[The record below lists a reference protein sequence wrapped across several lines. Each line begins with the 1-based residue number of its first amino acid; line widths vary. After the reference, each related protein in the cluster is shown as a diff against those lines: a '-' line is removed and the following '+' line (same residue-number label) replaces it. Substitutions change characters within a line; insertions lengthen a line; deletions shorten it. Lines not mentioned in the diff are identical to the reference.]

1 MGKKIILTNQHC
13 DNRGDESAT
22 IGLIE
27 QIYANFGNDA
37 KITMFKQ
44 TKDYQFIPDEYG
56 IEERNMDRDFSFMF
70 QSMMWI
76 LFKYIHLDIR
86 GILSKRM
93 KKFIKLHE
101 EADIILSSCGGPYIG
116 DIYFNHEILHIF
128 YVLIPELLGK
138 IVAFAAPSMGPF
150 KKKIANPIRRS
161 ILKRAKLIVLRDK
174 VSFEYVN
181 EFLKQPEKVFL
192 AADACFA
199 NEIEDKAKLEEREN
213 VIGFTPLEYKYPS
226 ASNREAEVE
235 KYKVSLIELF
245 DKLMEEDKS
254 LKIEFFPQLYNKHS
268 DIKLIEEFKSRMK
281 YGDRTIVFSDKAS
294 GPLQQMEIGKM
305 KMMIA
310 TRYHS
315 AVFSCKMHVP
325 VICIAYEHKAFAM
338 MDSFDLS
345 DCVIDINEM
354 TSDVLN
360 EKYQHIKSN
369 YDSIYERQVKKLPL
383 VTEKAKS
390 TIKLAKEV
398 YDGEFGNK

>member
-1 MGKKIILTNQHC
+1 MGKNIILTNQHC

-27 QIYANFGNDA
+27 QIYANFGKDA
-37 KITMFKQ
+37 KISMFKQ
-44 TKDYQFIPDEYG
+44 TKDYQFIPSEYG
-56 IEERNMDRDFSFMF
+56 IKEYNMDRDIRFMF
-70 QSMMWI
+70 QSMLWI
-76 LFKYIHLDIR
+76 LFKYIHVDVR
-86 GILSKRM
+86 CILSKRM
-93 KKFIKLHE
+93 KKFIKMHE
-101 EADIILSSCGGPYIG
+101 EADIVLSSCGGPYIG

-138 IVAFAAPSMGPF
+138 TVAFSAPSMGPF

-174 VSFEYVN
+174 VSFDYVN
-181 EFLKQPEKVFL
+181 EFLKQPDKVHL

-199 NEIEDKAKLEEREN
+199 DEIPEKLLLNEREN
-213 VIGFTPLEYKYPS
+213 IIGFTPLEYKYPK
-226 ASNREAEVE
+226 AANRDVEVE
-235 KYKVSLIELF
+235 KYKQNIIKLF
-245 DKLMEEDKS
+245 DELMEEDKD

-268 DIKLIEEFKSRMK
+268 DIKLIEEFKTRMK
-281 YGDRTIVFSDKAS
+281 YGNRTIVFSDKMS
-294 GPLQQMEIGKM
+294 GPLQQREIGKM

-325 VICIAYEHKAFAM
+325 CVCIAYEHKAFAM
-338 MDSFDLS
+338 MDSFELS

-354 TSDVLN
+354 TYELLK
-360 EKYQHIKSN
+360 EKYNHINSN
-369 YDSIYERQVKKLPL
+369 YDSVYERQVRKLPV
-383 VTEKAKS
+383 VTENAKS

-398 YDGEFGNK
+398 YDGGFEGK